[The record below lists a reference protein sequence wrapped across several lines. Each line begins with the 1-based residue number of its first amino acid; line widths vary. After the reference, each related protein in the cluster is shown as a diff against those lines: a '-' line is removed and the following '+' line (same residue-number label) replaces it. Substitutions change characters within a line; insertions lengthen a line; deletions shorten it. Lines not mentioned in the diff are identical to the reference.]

1 MERKW
6 CKVKGIGRKS
16 LFAETEGGEL
26 VIISKQYTGMAEAQ
40 KGDIIEFS
48 PCPFVPNPGTA
59 FPRMPKFY
67 ADFPEVIALGRR
79 FTTKPPVTR
88 PRPDATAVDWKAKK
102 EHDADIDGLRE
113 VRAGAART

>member
-6 CKVKGIGRKS
+6 CKVTGIGRKS
-16 LFAETEGGEL
+16 LFAETEEGEL
-26 VIISKQYTGMAEAQ
+26 VIASKQYSGMAEAQ

-48 PCPFVPNPGTA
+48 ACPFVPNPGTA

-79 FTTKPPVTR
+79 FTANPPVARRSDGTG
-88 PRPDATAVDWKAKK
+88 TAVDWKAKK
-102 EHDADIDGLRE
+102 EH
-113 VRAGAART
+113 